1 MWRTIE
7 YHIWPRDMKFE
18 GGLLAL
24 VDFAVKRGLKPSHAE
39 VIFDNIFT
47 IKIDVFER
55 VKCDR
60 IEELVE
66 VLRSTPIFKRFECN
80 PFFRGETPEHFLRTG
95 VSFDNCIVKVDV
107 ESQNI
112 DLVEGTHRF
121 LKDTFNLRNPE
132 IPTSPDDR
140 PEYLHPTVFI
150 GRHFDEVGNQYYA
163 TLSSFLRLLGFDVKQ
178 GEEYTSQ
185 AIPEKVKARIE
196 SQDIFLGI
204 VSGDRDHE
212 WLIAEPSYAL
222 GRRKHVILVVEKEA
236 IYTPTILGQD
246 LEQLRFDAG
255 HIEQTFT
262 PLLQEFR
269 SIRITGI

>member
-1 MWRTIE
+1 MWRTIN
-7 YHIWPRDMKFE
+7 YYIWPRDMRFE

-24 VDFAVKRGLKPSHAE
+24 VDFAAKRKLKPSHGE
-39 VIFDNIFT
+39 IVFDNYFRIN
-47 IKIDVFER
+47 IDEFES
-55 VKCDR
+55 VKCDG

-66 VLRSTPIFKRFECN
+66 VLRKTPVFERFECS
-80 PFFRGETPEHFLRTG
+80 PFFRGKRPEHFLRTG
-95 VSFDNCIVKVDV
+95 VSFDNRSVRVDV
-107 ESQNI
+107 ASQDV
-112 DLVEGTHRF
+112 DLIEATHRF

-140 PEYLHPTVFI
+140 PKYLHPTVFI

-163 TLSSFLRLLGFDVKQ
+163 TLSSFLQLLGFDVKQ

-185 AIPEKVKARIE
+185 AIPEKVKSRIE

-204 VSGDRDHE
+204 VSGDRNHE

-222 GRRKHVILVVEKEA
+222 GKGKHVILVVEKEA
-236 IYTPTILGQD
+236 TYMPTILGQD
-246 LEQLRFDAG
+246 LEKLRFDAG

-262 PLLQEFR
+262 PLLREFR
-269 SIRITGI
+269 SIRVTGI